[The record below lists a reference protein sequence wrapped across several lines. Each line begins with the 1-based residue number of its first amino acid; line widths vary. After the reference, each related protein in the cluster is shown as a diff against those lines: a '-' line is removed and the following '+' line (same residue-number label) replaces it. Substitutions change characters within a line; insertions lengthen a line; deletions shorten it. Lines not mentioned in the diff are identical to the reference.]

1 VHIVVVGGSAAG
13 LLAALL
19 LARAGHQV
27 EVLER
32 DERPIEPDV
41 EAAAAAAFRAGAPQV
56 MHPHVVPARC
66 REVLAEHLP
75 DVLVAWHAA
84 GVVEAPLAS
93 QMPPSLPDTTS
104 WPGDERLGLTLAR
117 RSTVDWVLRRCA
129 AAEPGID
136 VREGVA
142 VTGLLAEP
150 GDPPLVTGVT
160 TAAGPVPA
168 DLVLD
173 ASGRRTGLDNWL
185 AAIGPRRSALEVAEC
200 GIAYYTRHF
209 RIADHAALPAPS
221 TTRTVLPLDEFMI
234 GIWGAD
240 HDTMLITLCPLTTDR
255 RFGAAREPGPYTAVV
270 RSVPYYAAWL
280 DALEPIS
287 DVHPMAGLHNTLRRL
302 VVDGRPVVLGLHA
315 VGDVVCT
322 TNPTM
327 SRGLSLAALGI
338 VDLATALAAHPDDPY
353 AQAVALDRGVTE
365 HVEPF
370 YTDQAAV
377 DGERLAILRHT
388 ALGAPA
394 PPPAPYLPDRV
405 GMTEL
410 RAAAPHDPHAFRA
423 YWTVM
428 GMLALPETV
437 YRDPDVVAR
446 VRRVTKA
453 GPPRPAQPMHDELT
467 AALAGGH

>member
-1 VHIVVVGGSAAG
+1 
-13 LLAALL
+13 
-19 LARAGHQV
+19 
-27 EVLER
+27 
-32 DERPIEPDV
+32 
-41 EAAAAAAFRAGAPQV
+41 
-56 MHPHVVPARC
+56 
-66 REVLAEHLP
+66 
-75 DVLVAWHAA
+75 
-84 GVVEAPLAS
+84 
-93 QMPPSLPDTTS
+93 
-104 WPGDERLGLTLAR
+104 LAR

-142 VTGLLAEP
+142 VTGLLAEL

-185 AAIGPRRSALEVAEC
+185 AAIGARRSALEVAEC

-338 VDLATALAAHPDDPY
+338 VDLAAALAAHPDDPY
-353 AQAVALDRGVTE
+353 AQAVTLDRGVTE

-394 PPPAPYLPDRV
+394 PPPPPYLPDRV
-405 GMTEL
+405 GMAEL

-428 GMLALPETV
+428 GMLALPEAV

-446 VRRVTKA
+446 VRRVTA
-453 GPPRPAQPMHDELT
+453 TGPPRPAQPTHEELT
-467 AALAGGH
+467 AALAGER